1 MKKLFMGT
9 ALALG
14 LSTTMVAASDLR
26 RGPAAEPIDGFA
38 VIGYGQYAV
47 ESETLE
53 TGLGVG
59 WGIFDR
65 LLVTGMFIGEDTAT
79 TDFEFESLEIG
90 VDYSVTGNISLYATL
105 SSDSDFNYDEFLFG
119 ASFSF

>member
-1 MKKLFMGT
+1 MKKFIMTT

-14 LSTTMVAASDLR
+14 ITTTAATASDLR

-47 ESETLE
+47 ESETVE
-53 TGLGVG
+53 TGLGMA
-59 WGIFDR
+59 WGAFDR
-65 LLVTGMFIGEDTAT
+65 LLVTGMFVGEDTAT
-79 TDFEFESLEIG
+79 TDFEFESLELG
-90 VDYSVTGNISLYATL
+90 VDYSVNRNMSLYATL
-105 SSDSDFNYDEFLFG
+105 SSDEDFKYDEFLFG

>member
-1 MKKLFMGT
+1 MKKFIMTT

-14 LSTTMVAASDLR
+14 LTTTAATASDLR

-47 ESETLE
+47 ESEGLE

-59 WGIFDR
+59 WGVFDR
-65 LLVTGMFIGEDTAT
+65 LLVTGMFVGADTPT
-79 TDFEFESLEIG
+79 TDFEFESLEVG